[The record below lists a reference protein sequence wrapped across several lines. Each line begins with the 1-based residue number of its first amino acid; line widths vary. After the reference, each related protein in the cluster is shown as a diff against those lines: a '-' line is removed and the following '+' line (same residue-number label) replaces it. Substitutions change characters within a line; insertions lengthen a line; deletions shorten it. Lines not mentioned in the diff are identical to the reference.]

1 MTKNWE
7 KFTAEQK
14 IKYFFDQKL
23 QFTYPKASIKKVQA
37 TEEAFSHQ
45 KRTSSNSKHEI
56 SIFLYIFVVL
66 KLPSWIR
73 IPNPDPDPLT

>member
-23 QFTYPKASIKKVQA
+23 QFTYPLTSIKEFQVA
-37 TEEAFSHQ
+37 EAFSPQ
-45 KRTSSNSKHEI
+45 RRTSSTSKHEI